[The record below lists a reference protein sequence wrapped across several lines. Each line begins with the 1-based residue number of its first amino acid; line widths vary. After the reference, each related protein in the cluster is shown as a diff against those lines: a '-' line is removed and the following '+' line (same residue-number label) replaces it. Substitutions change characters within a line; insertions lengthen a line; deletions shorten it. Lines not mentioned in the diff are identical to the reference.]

1 MVEVVELVTRIDVV
15 ELELVVEIVLD
26 VVEVLVVVVEVEEA

>member
-1 MVEVVELVTRIDVV
+1 VVEVVELVTRIDVV

>member
-15 ELELVVEIVLD
+15 VLELVVEEVLD
-26 VVEVLVVVVEVEEA
+26 VGVEADEE